1 MTSSDKLSSLKR
13 TAPLLSLLVVA
24 AILFAAPIA
33 TTLQTAATTTTLTPE
48 EEDVEETQETAT
60 ENLTEEDRDVDGIEF
75 TPRWGAISTIEPDSI
90 DVLFADCL
98 EDEFAVSNQ
107 FVFETS
113 DIIASQSFPVAFEDD
128 DDDTAMTWIAVVE
141 NTHNSDD
148 KAASIGVICASEND
162 DDDDDDVD
170 IDVSTKITINN
181 IVKNFIRV
189 ENNQI
194 VNLNN
199 IINIRQQIVQNAE
212 QILLITGNNNT
223 VNQVINQA
231 ATQITNVN
239 ATSPTEIEEIIDQ
252 SAQQQGVISGT
263 GNETSLSQAIE
274 QEAAQEAN
282 VTEVEDGATDIDQAI
297 EQEAAQ
303 EANVTEVEDGA
314 TDIDQAIEERAQ
326 QQAQVDEQ
334 QQQQQQLQQPAEDG
348 GIVIDQA
355 IGQNTSQQAQVDVE
369 GIPGNSTGEF
379 GEVLGNSTGN

>member
-1 MTSSDKLSSLKR
+1 MTSDKLPSFTK
-13 TAPLLSLLVVA
+13 TASVLSLMAVA
-24 AILFAAPIA
+24 AILFAASLA
-33 TTLQTAATTTTLTPE
+33 TGPQTAATTTTTLTPE

-60 ENLTEEDRDVDGIEF
+60 ENLTEEDRDVNGIEF
-75 TPRWGAISTIEPDSI
+75 TPRWGAISTLEPDSI

-98 EDEFAVSNQ
+98 DDEFAVSSQ

-128 DDDTAMTWIAVVE
+128 DDETAMTWIAVVE
-141 NTHNSDD
+141 NTHSTDD

-162 DDDDDDVD
+162 GDDDEDYNLDY
-170 IDVSTKITINN
+170 STKTTINN

-199 IINIRQQIVQNAE
+199 IINIRQEIIQNAI
-212 QILLITGNNNT
+212 QVLTITGNNNT

-303 EANVTEVEDGA
+303 EANLTDEDGVD
-314 TDIDQAIEERAQ
+314 TSIEQLIQERAQ

-355 IGQNTSQQAQVDVE
+355 IGQNASQQAQVDVE